1 MANKL
6 GFDTMNT
13 QKLKIAEAR
22 FMQRYPGGFNHPD
35 MQAIGKKHRVDKM
48 VALAQEEFAKSRF
61 KNPETVAEA
70 MVKIVSRSS
79 LVSMFE
85 KPRFRD
91 SVRIMSNSEKE
102 LLTTGLEEF
111 LHGKRQAGF
120 ELMTEALAQ
129 WKLAKWS
136 LLTVIP
142 NYYRPTDEVFVKPTT
157 AKGVIEYFEL
167 KGMEYSPRPSWDF
180 YQSFRDAILKMKT
193 SVDPSLAPSNAAF
206 LGFLMMSFG
215 DAKARE

>member
-1 MANKL
+1 MNK
-6 GFDTMNT
+6 

-22 FMQRYPGGFNHPD
+22 FMARYPGGFSHPD
-35 MQAIGKKHRVDKM
+35 MLLIGKKHRGPQM
-48 VALAQEEFAKSRF
+48 FALAQEEFAKNKF
-61 KNPETVAEA
+61 KNSETVAEA

-79 LVSMFE
+79 LVSVFE

-91 SVRIMSNSEKE
+91 SVRIMSHSEKD
-102 LLTTGLEEF
+102 LLTTGLEDF
-111 LHGKRQAGF
+111 LHGKRQQGF

-157 AKGVIEYFEL
+157 AKGVIQYFEL
-167 KGMEYSPRPSWDF
+167 KGLEYSPRPNWEF
-180 YQSFRDAILKMKT
+180 YQKFRDEILKMKT
-193 SVDPSLAPSNAAF
+193 SVNPSLTPSNAAF
-206 LGFLMMSFG
+206 LGFLMMSFK
-215 DAKARE
+215 DAQTHD

>member
-1 MANKL
+1 MNK
-6 GFDTMNT
+6 

-22 FMQRYPGGFNHPD
+22 FMQRYPGGFSHPD
-35 MQAIGKKHRVDKM
+35 MQAIGKKHRVTQM
-48 VALAQEEFAKSRF
+48 IALAQEEFAKSKF

-70 MVKIVSRSS
+70 MVKMVSRSS
-79 LVSMFE
+79 LISLFE

-91 SVRIMSNSEKE
+91 SVRIMSHSEKD

-111 LHGKRQAGF
+111 LHGKQEAGF

-142 NYYRPTDEVFVKPTT
+142 NYYRPEHEVMVKPTT
-157 AKGVIEYFEL
+157 AKGVIDYFEL
-167 KGMEYSPRPSWDF
+167 KGLTYSPRPNWDF
-180 YQSFRDAILKMKT
+180 YQKFRDEIENMKA
-193 SVDPSLAPSNAAF
+193 SVDPLLSPSNAAF
-206 LGFLMMSFG
+206 LGFLMMSFK
-215 DAKARE
+215 DANAHEQTL